1 MTAKQDKE
9 YEVLTGTLMKYF
21 PPTGKQPGRFLMDV
35 GYDDDSTRA
44 GDSVRLTI
52 WPAYGEEKPFDE
64 DTPLG
69 KVIAG
74 RDPYDLL
81 DKKVRV
87 IAAWDSEYEGTHQY
101 TPSQIKVVGRD
112 AEPSTPQ
119 AKTPVVPN
127 AAPEAPAK
135 MSRSELGAAT
145 GNAVSASTEF
155 VTGYYETTKT
165 LPDRETVIEA
175 ARLINIMSEEILTRR
190 TGEIDPEEIIE
201 EPFPETPEDD
211 HPDGAI
217 EV

>member
-1 MTAKQDKE
+1 MTAKKD
-9 YEVLTGTLMKYF
+9 YEVLTGTFMKWY
-21 PPTGKQPGRFLMDV
+21 PPKGRQAGTFYMDV
-35 GYDDDSTRA
+35 SYDDESARA

-52 WPAYGEEKPFDE
+52 WPAKGEEMPFNE
-64 DTPLG
+64 DMPLAS
-69 KVIAG
+69 VMQN
-74 RDPYDLL
+74 RVPEDLL

-87 IAAWDSEYEGTHQY
+87 IAEWKKEYQGTHQY
-101 TPSQIKVVGRD
+101 TPSQIKLVGRD

-119 AKTPVVPN
+119 AKTPVAPST
-127 AAPEAPAK
+127 APEAPAK

-155 VTGYYETTKT
+155 VTGYYEATKT

-190 TGEIDPEEIIE
+190 TGEIDPDKIIE
-201 EPFPETPEDD
+201 ELFPEVSEDD
-211 HPDGAI
+211 SPDGAV

>member
-1 MTAKQDKE
+1 MTAKQD
-9 YEVLTGTLMKYF
+9 YEVLTGTLMKWY
-21 PPTGKQPGRFLMDV
+21 PPKGRQAGTLYMDV
-35 GYDDDSTRA
+35 ADDDDSARHGETIK
-44 GDSVRLTI
+44 LTI
-52 WPAYGEEKPFDE
+52 WPAKGEERPFDE
-64 DTPLG
+64 DMPLAD
-69 KVIAG
+69 VMER

-87 IAAWDSEYEGTHQY
+87 IAAWKSEYQGTHQY
-101 TPSQIKVVGRD
+101 TPSQLKVVGRD

-119 AKTPVVPN
+119 AKTPVAPST
-127 AAPEAPAK
+127 APEAPAK